1 MIFPPSAPNP
11 FLPAVTLQTFP
22 SGLFKHTHSCKE
34 LCKNDSSVIFVGIV
48 LSHFEIGKLEARVRE
63 RPVRDDQN
71 LVPEINNISYKIKKT
86 QVSTK
91 NPL

>member
-1 MIFPPSAPNP
+1 MAALVPGHPGRESELGSCREGI
-11 FLPAVTLQTFP
+11 
-22 SGLFKHTHSCKE
+22 GLLGL
-34 LCKNDSSVIFVGIV
+34 LC
-48 LSHFEIGKLEARVRE
+48 LSWVMGRARVRE